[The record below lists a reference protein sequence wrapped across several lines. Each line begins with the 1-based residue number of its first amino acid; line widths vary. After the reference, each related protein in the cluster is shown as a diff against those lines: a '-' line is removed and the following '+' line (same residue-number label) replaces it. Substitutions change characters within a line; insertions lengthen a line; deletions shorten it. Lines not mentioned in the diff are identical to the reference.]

1 MLTIK
6 SEEKRE
12 EVTTPLSCSVGLVC
26 LEPALELSVGISNR
40 PIEVEYAL
48 YGDPDLP
55 VTAVLGGISASRQ
68 VVKLEQDN
76 TGSQATYSQG
86 WWQPLVGPGKA
97 IDSART
103 CILSFN
109 YVAQHDVKTAAGE
122 SRKLSLTPTDQ
133 AKLLN
138 GLLKKLNLNE
148 RITVIGS
155 SYGGMVGLSFAELF
169 PQAIK
174 QLICIS
180 ASDRSTHTA
189 RAIRAIQKG
198 IFELADVPEQKH
210 QALSLARQLAILFYR
225 TEEVFDEQFVDPQSE
240 HPQGNIVDYERTI
253 YSYLNHQ
260 GRKFANTNRIDNYAA
275 LLDSIDT
282 HIVNASKIECDCS
295 FIAVPNDRL
304 VSYESMRKLAHK
316 VNGQSQFYRL
326 ESIYGHD
333 AFLKEFQK
341 LTELLKKILG
351 EYDEPATSYA
361 SC

>member
-6 SEEKRE
+6 SQEKRE
-12 EVTTPLSCSVGLVC
+12 EVTTPVSSRLGVVT
-26 LEPALELSVGISNR
+26 LEPTPELSVGIPAR
-40 PIEVEYAL
+40 PVEVEYAL
-48 YGDPDLP
+48 YGDLNLP
-55 VTAVLGGISASRQ
+55 VTVVLGGISASCQ
-68 VVKLEQDN
+68 VMKSGQDN
-76 TGSQATYSQG
+76 AHSRATYTQG

-97 IDSART
+97 VDCTRT
-103 CILSFN
+103 CVLSFN
-109 YVAQHDVKTAAGE
+109 YVAQHRVKTSVSE
-122 SRKLSLTPTDQ
+122 VRELSLTPADQ

-138 GLLKKLNLNE
+138 VLLKTLKLNG
-148 RITVIGS
+148 RITFVGS
-155 SYGGMVGLSFAELF
+155 SYGGMVGLSFAELY
-169 PQAIK
+169 PEAIK

-198 IFELADVPEQKH
+198 IFELADLPEQKH

-225 TEEVFDEQFVDPQSE
+225 TDDVFDAQFIDPLLE
-240 HPQGNIVDYERTI
+240 LPQGKVVGYEQTV
-253 YSYLNHQ
+253 YSYLAHQ
-260 GRKFANTNRIDNYAA
+260 GQKFANSNTIETYAA

-282 HIVNASKIECDCS
+282 HAVNASKIECDCS
-295 FIAVPNDRL
+295 FIAVPSDRL